1 MSVREIYLDNH
12 ATTPCDPRVVEAM
25 LPTFTEAFGNAG
37 SREHE
42 TGRQAAKLVDLAR
55 EQCAALIGA
64 SASEIVF
71 TSGATESNNL
81 AIKGVLAPK
90 PGHVVTTQIE
100 HKAVLDPCGAL
111 ERAGHRVTYV
121 APGTDGVVRTSDIAA
136 AIEDDTVLVSTMFAN
151 NEVGTIQPVAEIG
164 ALCKDRDVI
173 FHCDAVQALAH
184 LDCDVE
190 ALGID
195 LLSISAHKIYGPKGV
210 GALFVRRRR
219 PHVRLTPL
227 VDGGG
232 QERGWRSGT
241 LNVSGIVGL
250 GKAADLAL
258 AEHRA
263 DGERLACLRD
273 RLLSGLCGKIPEMLI
288 NGSMAERL
296 PNNLHVSLPGTTSY
310 TLLSLLEG
318 LAISSGSACTSASVD
333 GSYVLRAMEVEPD
346 FHATLRFGLGRPTTA
361 EDIDEACGRVA
372 RAFGEARLRSRDDSG
387 CGDSCS

>member
-232 QERGWRSGT
+232 G
-241 LNVSGIVGL
+241 
-250 GKAADLAL
+250 AALL
-258 AEHRA
+258 PHR
-263 DGERLACLRD
+263 R
-273 RLLSGLCGKIPEMLI
+273 
-288 NGSMAERL
+288 
-296 PNNLHVSLPGTTSY
+296 
-310 TLLSLLEG
+310 
-318 LAISSGSACTSASVD
+318 
-333 GSYVLRAMEVEPD
+333 VE
-346 FHATLRFGLGRPTTA
+346 A
-361 EDIDEACGRVA
+361 
-372 RAFGEARLRSRDDSG
+372 
-387 CGDSCS
+387 